1 MKAVSVEPVA
11 RRTAD
16 GKTVVRALIVTSETP
31 ETLPTTGQDIE
42 GMNAEQVFAPF
53 SILYVTADTDEK
65 VYITNESGVFVPQ

>member
-11 RRTAD
+11 RRD
-16 GKTVVRALIVTSETP
+16 GKTVVRALIVAS
-31 ETLPTTGQDIE
+31 ETLPTTGQGIE
-42 GMNAEQVFAPF
+42 RMSIEQVFAPF